1 MIHETTPA
9 CYCPPKTGGGNR
21 EFSYDIG
28 IRAEVAST
36 TLNFFKIFATVAEY
50 ALVMRLLFPVAKQF
64 CAMQRNRALCYEQTN
79 GAMCAKSRNYC
90 DPKNKKGRSKAA
102 LFSNRAQKRG
112 LFC

>member
-36 TLNFFKIFATVAEY
+36 RLNFFKIFATVTEY
-50 ALVMRLLFPVAKQF
+50 GRIDRLLFPVMKQY
-64 CAMQRNRALCYEQTN
+64 CAMQRNAAVCGEQLALC
-79 GAMCAKSRNYC
+79 
-90 DPKNKKGRSKAA
+90 PLNKKRPLESGP
-102 LFSNRAQKRG
+102 N
-112 LFC
+112 